1 MTNTGTEKPATENAD
16 NDRSSQPPMRH
27 AAKVPSGTAI
37 STANKAVPKANDK
50 VGSTRCAISANTGL
64 PK

>member
-1 MTNTGTEKPATENAD
+1 
-16 NDRSSQPPMRH
+16 MRQ
-27 AAKVPSGTAI
+27 AAKVPKGTAI
-37 STANKAVPKANDK
+37 NTANKAVPKAKDK